1 LNRYGELIVNMKIP
15 LQELLLLERT
25 SYSVLLNGK
34 IIYDWTSLK
43 EDDPYEVRVKLCGG
57 KGGFGSLLRSFGS
70 QFYRSTN
77 RDMCRDLSGRR
88 LKNKKDEDRLR
99 KYIEV
104 LTARRKMMRKRM
116 EERYER
122 LKRVPTHNFDDEQYS
137 KSKKTI
143 LEETDNAL
151 KEGLSSKNKNVKKD
165 VKSDAAEI
173 NNETENS
180 VEKSATKKE
189 RNSTSASKLSTDI
202 RGGMIGV
209 DLSEYHSDSSE
220 DEIADEKSKQILLI
234 LCFTVA
240 INAAS
245 KLLHHINED
254 NWKQILK
261 DEWMIEFHAPW
272 CPACKDL
279 SKAWSSFAEWSKDL
293 KIKVAEVD
301 VTSNPGLSG
310 RFLVTALPTILH
322 VKDGIFR
329 TYTGARDKEDFVS
342 FIEKKKWTIV
352 DPLPSWKHPD
362 SFQMGIVS
370 LFFKLSMA
378 VRDLHV
384 TLIEKYGLSSWMSY
398 SLFGFITL
406 FLGCVLGFV
415 IVFIIDRVFPT
426 KLPSTTTPMTKVHKK
441 GKAKNRKANDKSSG
455 DSAPHSESEHHANE
469 DNTRRRKSV
478 KAE

>member
-1 LNRYGELIVNMKIP
+1 LNKYCVLIVNMKIP

-122 LKRVPTHNFDDEQYS
+122 LKKVPTHNFDDTQYS
-137 KSKKTI
+137 QSKKTI

-151 KEGLSSKNKNVKKD
+151 KEGLSAKNKNVKNTD
-165 VKSDAAEI
+165 VESDAAEI
-173 NNETENS
+173 NKETEIS
-180 VEKSATKKE
+180 VAKSAIKKE
-189 RNSTSASKLSTDI
+189 KNVSKLSTDI
-202 RGGMIGV
+202 RGSMWIGV
-209 DLSEYHSDSSE
+209 DLSEYHSDSSDNE
-220 DEIADEKSKQILLI
+220 ISDENSKQILLI
-234 LCFTVA
+234 LCFSVA
-240 INAAS
+240 INEAS
-245 KLLHHINED
+245 KLLYHINED

-322 VKDGIFR
+322 VKDGTFR
-329 TYTGARDKEDFVS
+329 IYTGARDKEDFVS

-426 KLPSTTTPMTKVHKK
+426 KLPSTTTTKVQKK
-441 GKAKNRKANDKSSG
+441 GKAKNRKTNDKSSG
-455 DSAPHSESEHHANE
+455 DSAPHSESEHHTNE

>member
-1 LNRYGELIVNMKIP
+1 LNRYCELIVNMKIP

-137 KSKKTI
+137 KSKRTI

-151 KEGLSSKNKNVKKD
+151 KEGLSAKNKNVKKD

-180 VEKSATKKE
+180 VAKNATKKE

-202 RGGMIGV
+202 RGGMWIGV
-209 DLSEYHSDSSE
+209 DLSEYHSDSS
-220 DEIADEKSKQILLI
+220 DNEIADEKSKLGRRHCSLQFEKTLK
-234 LCFTVA
+234 
-240 INAAS
+240 
-245 KLLHHINED
+245 KLTRTGFLSSTSI
-254 NWKQILK
+254 
-261 DEWMIEFHAPW
+261 HAPW

-426 KLPSTTTPMTKVHKK
+426 KLPSTTTTTTKVQKK
-441 GKAKNRKANDKSSG
+441 GKAKNRKTNDNKSSG
-455 DSAPHSESEHHANE
+455 DSAPHSESEHHAND